1 MKLQVI
7 LAGAAAVALV
17 AGAAQAATQKN
28 AGTYAE
34 PSQPIAYSKLDTYL
48 KSSGHSRKTKDWAL
62 DTQAASAAAP
72 NAAANAS
79 ANAPQGASGP
89 AGDMTQPS
97 TGTAPADQGAAAP
110 APPAT
115 APNPPATAPQPAPDS
130 SAQPPA
136 TGAAPDSS
144 AQPPATSA
152 PQ

>member
-7 LAGAAAVALV
+7 LASAAAVALV
-17 AGAAQAATQKN
+17 AGAAQAATQKS

-48 KSSGHSRKTKDWAL
+48 KSPAHVRKSKDWAL
-62 DTQAASAAAP
+62 DSQAATAASAP

-79 ANAPQGASGP
+79 ATAP

-110 APPAT
+110 APSTA
-115 APNPPATAPQPAPDS
+115 APNPPAMAPS
-130 SAQPPA
+130 
-136 TGAAPDSS
+136 AAPDSS
-144 AQPPATSA
+144 AQPPAAPDTSA
-152 PQ
+152 PK

>member
-7 LAGAAAVALV
+7 LASAAAVALV
-17 AGAAQAATQKN
+17 AGAAQAATQKS

-48 KSSGHSRKTKDWAL
+48 KSSTHSRKSKDWAI
-62 DTQAASAAAP
+62 DSQAASAASAP

-79 ANAPQGASGP
+79 ANAPQGAAP

-110 APPAT
+110 APSTA
-115 APNPPATAPQPAPDS
+115 APNPPATAPS
-130 SAQPPA
+130 
-136 TGAAPDSS
+136 AAPDSS
-144 AQPPATSA
+144 AQPPAAPDTSA
-152 PQ
+152 PK